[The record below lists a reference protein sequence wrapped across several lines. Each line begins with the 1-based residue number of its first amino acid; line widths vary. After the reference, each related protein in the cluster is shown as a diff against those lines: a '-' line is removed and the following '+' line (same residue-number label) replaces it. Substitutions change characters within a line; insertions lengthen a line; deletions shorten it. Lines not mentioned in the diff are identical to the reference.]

1 MLRERIRTRH
11 QPDAHR
17 RAPIRSKLDQRL
29 QATYRP
35 TDVAQRRDHAAWV
48 SARDF
53 KPIHAERL
61 RVRKHGIG
69 SSLG

>member
-1 MLRERIRTRH
+1 MLQERLRTRH
-11 QPDAHR
+11 QPDAHQ
-17 RAPIRSKLDQRL
+17 RAPIRANLAWRL
-29 QATYRP
+29 QATHRP
-35 TDVAQRRDHAAWV
+35 TDVAQRRAHATWV
-48 SARDF
+48 SARDS